1 MVWLRQTHIEHQED
15 LALGMEMALLH
26 FPKLYVL
33 SIDYSYRLLTIQPY
47 PDRRASVA
55 PSVYSTQSS
64 AASYYSP
71 NPDAISGPTQHSAR
85 IPSGHG
91 PPPSFYSRSEPEPY
105 EPSKNGERRASGRE
119 QVLPPTGGLSAAQA
133 YQASTGYH
141 SSSSP
146 ASVVFPHRAPGHTQ
160 GDSSRPSNLSSS
172 QSPPLARKPTFG
184 NVTEESGDYVK
195 SLDSLSINTRGTRP
209 LDGLVGIPKIG
220 EFSDFGSFETDFS
233 GTSS

>member
-1 MVWLRQTHIEHQED
+1 MFFTD
-15 LALGMEMALLH
+15 A
-26 FPKLYVL
+26 
-33 SIDYSYRLLTIQPY
+33 QPF
-47 PDRRASVA
+47 PDRRVSVA
-55 PSVYSTQSS
+55 PSTYSTQST
-64 AASYYSP
+64 ASYYSP
-71 NPDAISGPTQHSAR
+71 NPDAISPPSQHAAR

-105 EPSKNGERRASGRE
+105 EPPQNGERRVSGRE
-119 QVLPPTGGLSAAQA
+119 PPPPVGGLSAAQA

-160 GDSSRPSNLSSS
+160 GEASRPSTLSTS
-172 QSPPLARKPTFG
+172 QSPPLAKRPTAG

-195 SLDSLSINTRGTRP
+195 SLDNLSINTRGGSRP
-209 LDGLVGIPKIG
+209 LDGVVGIPKIG

-233 GTSS
+233 GMFSSITPVGRE